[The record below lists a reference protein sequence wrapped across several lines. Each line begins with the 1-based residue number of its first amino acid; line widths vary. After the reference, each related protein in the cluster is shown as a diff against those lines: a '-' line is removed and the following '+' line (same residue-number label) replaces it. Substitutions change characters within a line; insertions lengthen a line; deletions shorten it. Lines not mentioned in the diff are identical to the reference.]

1 MATKKRK
8 SKKESSNGPA
18 LIDLDETER
27 EMDNLIGQFTWN
39 TCSIFIASV
48 FPKLNIKGGG
58 VYHWYVTFDQ

>member
-27 EMDNLIGQFTWN
+27 EMDNLIGQFT
-39 TCSIFIASV
+39 
-48 FPKLNIKGGG
+48 
-58 VYHWYVTFDQ
+58 